1 MTTKKQDSKTA
12 TTKQQNV
19 HEQYILLN
27 NYVESIAE
35 LSDIQQAEIIAEQFT
50 KISNEYDPIDSNI
63 FNSYLS
69 NFENN
74 LRIEPHEVYKKIE
87 KMKILV
93 QLFVFC

>member
-35 LSDIQQAEIIAEQFT
+35 HSDSIIEDGTATAAWQ
-50 KISNEYDPIDSNI
+50 
-63 FNSYLS
+63 YLPTLRS
-69 NFENN
+69 PAGCQHSFEGSQ
-74 LRIEPHEVYKKIE
+74 RKIE
-87 KMKILV
+87 V
-93 QLFVFC
+93 RYS